1 MKGKGEFMGALIGF
15 FVRLYT
21 AVFGTLERIT
31 NGWLLGL
38 ASRFIFAAV
47 LLQFFL
53 NSAMTKIGGSIT
65 NIFTPTAGA
74 YAQML
79 PQMMEQVS
87 YDTSQIAF
95 FPYGLMVL
103 AGTWGEFILP
113 VLVVVGLFTRFASLG
128 MIVFIIVMSYVDI
141 TGHGADAKTIGA
153 LFDGEPYAI
162 ISDDRL
168 LWIFLLLVPTLK
180 GPGVISLDWLFGRM
194 YRKREMYY

>member
-1 MKGKGEFMGALIGF
+1 MGVLIGF

-21 AVFGTLERIT
+21 MVFGALERLT
-31 NGWLLGL
+31 NGWFIGL
-38 ASRFIFAAV
+38 AARFIFAAI

-53 NSAMTKIGGSIT
+53 NSAMTKIGGNIM
-65 NIFTPTAGA
+65 NIFTQTAGA

-79 PQMMEQVS
+79 PKMMEQVS

-103 AGTWGEFILP
+103 LGTWGEFVLP
-113 VLVVVGLFTRFASLG
+113 VMVVVGLFTRFASLG
-128 MIVFIIVMSYVDI
+128 MIVFICVMTYVDI
-141 TGHGADAKTIGA
+141 YGHGADAKTIGA

-162 ISDDRL
+162 IADDRL
-168 LWIFLLLVPTLK
+168 LWIFLLLVPVLK
-180 GPGVISLDWLFGRM
+180 GPGVVSLDWLLGRS

>member
-1 MKGKGEFMGALIGF
+1 MGVLIGF
-15 FVRLYT
+15 FVRLYSM
-21 AVFGTLERIT
+21 VFGALERLT
-31 NGWLLGL
+31 DGWFLGL
-38 ASRFIFAAV
+38 AARFIFASV
-47 LLQFFL
+47 LFQFFW
-53 NSAMTKIGGSIT
+53 NSALTKIGGNIM

-79 PQMMEQVS
+79 PKLMEQVG

-103 AGTWGEFILP
+103 LGTWGEFVLP
-113 VLVVVGLFTRFASLG
+113 VLVVLGLFTRFASLG

-141 TGHGADAKTIGA
+141 YGHGVDAKTIGA
-153 LFDGEPYAI
+153 LFDGEPYAV

-168 LWIFLLLVPTLK
+168 LWIFVLLVPALK
-180 GPGVISLDWLFGRM
+180 GPGVVSLDWLLGRY

>member
-1 MKGKGEFMGALIGF
+1 MGVLIGF

-21 AVFGTLERIT
+21 VVFGALERIT
-31 NGWLLGL
+31 NGWFLGL
-38 ASRFIFAAV
+38 AARFIFAAV

-53 NSAMTKIGGSIT
+53 NSAMTKIGGSIM

-74 YAQML
+74 YAQMF
-79 PQMMEQVS
+79 PKIMEQVS

-95 FPYGLMVL
+95 FPIGLLVL
-103 AGTWGEFILP
+103 LGTWGEFVLP
-113 VLVVVGLFTRFASLG
+113 VMVVVGLFTRFASLG
-128 MIVFIIVMSYVDI
+128 MIVFIIVMTYVDI
-141 TGHGADAKTIGA
+141 TGHGADAQTIGA
-153 LFDGEPYAI
+153 LFDAKPYSI

-180 GPGVISLDWLFGRM
+180 GPGVVSLDWLLGSY

>member
-1 MKGKGEFMGALIGF
+1 MKRMVIGF

-21 AVFGTLERIT
+21 LVFGAIERLT
-31 NGWLLGL
+31 EGWFLGL
-38 ASRFIFAAV
+38 ASRLIFAAV
-47 LLQFFL
+47 LFQFFW
-53 NSAMTKIGGSIT
+53 NSALTKIGGNIM

-79 PQMMEQVS
+79 PTMMEQVS

-95 FPYGLMVL
+95 FPYGLIVL
-103 AGTWGEFILP
+103 LGTWGEFILP
-113 VLVVVGLFTRFASLG
+113 VLVVVGLFTRAASLG
-128 MIVFIIVMSYVDI
+128 MIVFIIVMTYVDI

-153 LFDGEPYAI
+153 LFDGDPYAI
-162 ISDDRL
+162 IADDRL

-180 GPGVISLDWLFGRM
+180 GPGLISLDALLGVQ

>member
-141 TGHGADAKTIGA
+141 TGHGAEAKTIGA

>member
-1 MKGKGEFMGALIGF
+1 MGVLIGF

-21 AVFGTLERIT
+21 MVFGAIERIT
-31 NGWLLGL
+31 NGWFLGL
-38 ASRFIFAAV
+38 AARFIFAAV

-53 NSAMTKIGGSIT
+53 NSAMTKIGGSIM

-74 YAQML
+74 YAQMFPKL
-79 PQMMEQVS
+79 MEQVS

-95 FPYGLMVL
+95 FPIGLLVL
-103 AGTWGEFILP
+103 LGTWGEFALP
-113 VLVVVGLFTRFASLG
+113 VMVVVGLFTRFASLG
-128 MIVFIIVMSYVDI
+128 MIVFIIVMTYVDI
-141 TGHGADAKTIGA
+141 TGHGADAQTIGA
-153 LFDGEPYAI
+153 LFDAKPYAI

-180 GPGVISLDWLFGRM
+180 GPGVVSLDWLLGSY

>member
-1 MKGKGEFMGALIGF
+1 MGMIIGLG
-15 FVRLYT
+15 VRLYT
-21 AVFGTLERIT
+21 FIFRTLERLT
-31 NGWLLGL
+31 DGWFLGL
-38 ASRFIFAAV
+38 ASRFIFTAV
-47 LLQFFL
+47 LFQFFW
-53 NSAMTKIGGSIT
+53 NSALTKIGGNIM

-79 PQMMEQVS
+79 PTLMEQVS

-95 FPYGLMVL
+95 FPYGLIVL
-103 AGTWGEFILP
+103 LGTWGEFILP

-128 MIVFIIVMSYVDI
+128 MIVFILVMSYVDI

-168 LWIFLLLVPTLK
+168 LWIFLLLVPMLK
-180 GPGVISLDWLFGRM
+180 GPGLISLDALLGSQ